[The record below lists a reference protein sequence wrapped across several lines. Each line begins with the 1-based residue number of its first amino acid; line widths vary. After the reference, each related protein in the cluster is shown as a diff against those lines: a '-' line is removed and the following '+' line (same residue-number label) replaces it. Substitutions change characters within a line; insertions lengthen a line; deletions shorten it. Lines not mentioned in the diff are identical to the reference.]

1 MYIFY
6 IFLVCYYEYYDH
18 LAKCTS
24 IFSLLENAQFLQLL
38 DILVMHEI
46 DTSFWLIVDINPQEK
61 ILYKMIAD
69 IPKSWDIADALM
81 YQFSFKAREDKDDC
95 TIGMRDIT
103 H

>member
-1 MYIFY
+1 
-6 IFLVCYYEYYDH
+6 
-18 LAKCTS
+18 
-24 IFSLLENAQFLQLL
+24 
-38 DILVMHEI
+38 
-46 DTSFWLIVDINPQEK
+46 
-61 ILYKMIAD
+61 MIAD